1 MPNLKGG
8 KKYKAGKHSDEKPEL
23 HEIGE
28 GQMVGRIIKNLG
40 DRNLMIY
47 CNDGKERICHIRGS
61 MTKKKCK
68 LEIGDIILFS
78 FRDETR
84 GDILAKYNREVYSQ
98 LKKEP
103 GIEAKLFLTIES
115 FDADKR
121 ASGNFTEDSFGFS
134 FENESDSEQE
144 EEKEEEE
151 ERRLRKTND
160 EKKRQEERHIKGTV
174 MSGDDIDI
182 DAI

>member
-1 MPNLKGG
+1 MPNFKGG
-8 KKYKAGKHSDEKPEL
+8 KKYKAGKNNDEKPDL

-28 GQMVGRIIKNLG
+28 GQMIGRIIKNLG
-40 DRNLMIY
+40 DRNLMVY

-78 FRDETR
+78 FRDEDR
-84 GDILAKYNREVYSQ
+84 GDILAKYNREVYGQ

-103 GIEAKLFLTIES
+103 GIQAKLFLSIES

-121 ASGNFTEDSFGFS
+121 ATGNFTEDSFGFS

-144 EEKEEEE
+144 NQEEEGGRE
-151 ERRLRKTND
+151 LRKVTE